1 MQHDLRLLNGQHCRS
16 DIDSDSSIPA
26 TPSVS
31 TPSRLRPLSSA
42 LEERANSLSSAASS
56 DDIPSAQDLQPSN
69 NPAGLLSTVL
79 QQLQQANIAKRKE
92 LDWQT
97 QNQVCLQPFCWQWV
111 RPHGEPKR
119 SNLPAGC
126 MSLQALFIHSFA
138 HSFACYLANGSLT
151 HSLPCSVIHPLIHS
165 LTVLC

>member
-1 MQHDLRLLNGQHCRS
+1 MRSLNVKHCRS

-56 DDIPSAQDLQPSN
+56 DDIPSAQDLQPSS

-79 QQLQQANIAKRKE
+79 QQLQQANVAKRKE

-97 QNQVCLQPFCWQWV
+97 QNQVCLQCLYWQWV
-111 RPHGEPKR
+111 RPRNETTR
-119 SNLPAGC
+119 SNLPAGR
-126 MSLQALFIHSFA
+126 MSLQALFVHSFA
-138 HSFACYLANGSLT
+138 RSLT
-151 HSLPCSVIHPLIHS
+151 CLLSC
-165 LTVLC
+165 